1 MCLPA
6 TGLPVSQGLQI
17 GDLYT
22 LAGLTTYVVPP
33 RDPAAYDG
41 RALVLLPD
49 MTGIANVHNRILAGA
64 SRRVCAVTAAVRS
77 RSQHAPTGAK
87 TAWRGASWWSMSGVP
102 SMS

>member
-22 LAGLTTYVVPP
+22 LAGLTAYVVPP
-33 RDPAAYDG
+33 RDPATYDG

-49 MTGIANVHNRILAGA
+49 MTGIGNVHNRILAGA
-64 SRRVCAVTAAVRS
+64 SLCASGRLPWLQLCAC
-77 RSQHAPTGAK
+77 P
-87 TAWRGASWWSMSGVP
+87 ASPLCPLVP
-102 SMS
+102 